1 MYIYVIHFD
10 FYCQFRNSLSFFK
23 NVLYKSMFYA
33 QLYLSRHKVHRFHI
47 RYSLL
52 FYCVVDVNET
62 FLVLFCLLLHNLHF
76 PI

>member
-1 MYIYVIHFD
+1 MLSILIFIV
-10 FYCQFRNSLSFFK
+10 NSGILCHSLKMSFI
-23 NVLYKSMFYA
+23 LKSMFYA
-33 QLYLSRHKVHRFHI
+33 QLYLSSHKVHRFHI